1 MGSSVER
8 DGATVSLTFN
18 HAASIIDITSPQTTL
33 ACQDLIDAIREEE
46 ASERGIIF
54 SQIATAS
61 GKEALGNNVY
71 VGLTVNL
78 LNVWQ
83 VRFWSGNYIAKI
95 AGGNLVGG
103 PGNDPVAYS
112 AGVQVLLIQSAAS
125 TVVVGSGGDSG
136 LTADLVWSHAAAQ
149 TIRKLLQNKTVTDP
163 ETGIMTVYDDDNTTE
178 LFTALLKEDV
188 TGTQPYR
195 GKGANVRERLD

>member
-1 MGSSVER
+1 M
-8 DGATVSLTFN
+8 ALTFT
-18 HAASIIDITSPQTTL
+18 HSLSIIDVESPQTTL
-33 ACQDLIDAIREEE
+33 ACADLIDAIRTEE
-46 ASERGIIF
+46 ASERGILYP
-54 SQIATAS
+54 QIATAS
-61 GKEALGNNVY
+61 GKEALGDGVY

-78 LNVWQ
+78 LDAWQ

-125 TVVVGSGGDSG
+125 TVVESGGGSG

-149 TIRKLLQNKTVTDP
+149 TIRKVLQNKTITDP
-163 ETGIMTVYDDDNTTE
+163 DTGVMTVFDDDGTTE

-188 TGTQPYR
+188 AGTQPYR
-195 GKGANVRERLD
+195 GQGVNRRERLE

>member
-1 MGSSVER
+1 MAV
-8 DGATVSLTFN
+8 TFD
-18 HAASIIDITSPQTTL
+18 HDTSMIDIASPQTTL
-33 ACQDLIDAIREEE
+33 ACADLIDAIRTEE
-46 ASERGIIF
+46 ASERGILYP
-54 SQIATAS
+54 QIATAS
-61 GKEALGNNVY
+61 GKEALGDGVY

-78 LNVWQ
+78 LDAWQ

-125 TVVVGSGGDSG
+125 TVVESGGGSG

-149 TIRKLLQNKTVTDP
+149 TIRKVLQNKTITDP
-163 ETGIMTVYDDDNTTE
+163 DTGVMTVFDDDGTTE

-188 TGTQPYR
+188 AGTQPYR
-195 GKGANVRERLD
+195 GQGVNRRERLE